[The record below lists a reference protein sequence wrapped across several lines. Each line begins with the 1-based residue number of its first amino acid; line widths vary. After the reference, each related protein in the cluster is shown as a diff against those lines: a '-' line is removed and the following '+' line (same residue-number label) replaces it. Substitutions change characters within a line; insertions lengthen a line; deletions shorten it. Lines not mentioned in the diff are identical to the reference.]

1 MTNKNKERKEEKMQ
15 NIGIVLNLTLFLI
28 FFYKRAREGL
38 HILQLE
44 NYYNDRYAVWMKKHI
59 TKVLNPKVILL
70 LVVPIILWVCGIS
83 DIALILNLIIYLL
96 LIVKSKKGKEKKP
109 FVVTAR
115 IRRMYITYLLL
126 FVILVLL
133 ALLVDAKIAMI
144 TANIFSMIAYVFVYL
159 VNLMNKPMEKSLRK
173 GFCIKASKKL
183 KEISNLKVIGIT
195 GSYGKT
201 STKYAINTI
210 LSQKFNT
217 LMTPESYNT
226 TMGVVRTINENLNP
240 THQLFICEMGAKY
253 IGDIKEI
260 CDIVKPDFG
269 VVTAIGPQ
277 HLDTFQS
284 LENVKKTKLEL
295 VDSLPQNGLAFVNWE
310 DENIKK
316 AELPANIIKFGLTKK
331 ADYYA
336 ENIHITE
343 RGSDFDVILPD
354 KEKLPIKTKLL
365 GELNILNIVGAVAIA
380 DKLGMTA
387 EEIKVGAKYLKPV
400 PHRLELKQNPNGSII
415 IDDAYNSNIKGATMA
430 LDVLKSFEAKQRVL
444 ITPGIVELGDKAQEI
459 NQKLGRKAAE
469 SADYVI
475 LVGKEQTKPILKGLQ
490 DKHYPKQN
498 IFVAQNLEEAL
509 QEMNRIT
516 TNHTVILLEND
527 LPDNYL

>member
-1 MTNKNKERKEEKMQ
+1 MQ
-15 NIGIVLNLTLFLI
+15 NLLILFNLILFLI
-28 FFYKRAREGL
+28 FFYQRTREGL

-44 NYYNDRYAVWMKKHI
+44 NYYNDRYAVWMKRYI
-59 TKVLNPKVILL
+59 RKVLNIKVILALLIPVILL
-70 LVVPIILWVCGIS
+70 LFHFIKT
-83 DIALILNLIIYLL
+83 ALILNILIYFIFILTT
-96 LIVKSKKGKEKKP
+96 KRPQEKKA

-115 IRRMYITYLLL
+115 IRRMYITYFILFILL
-126 FVILVLL
+126 ILIGVL
-133 ALLVDAKIAMI
+133 ADSKIAI
-144 TANIFSMIAYVFVYL
+144 ILANIFSMVAYTFVYI
-159 VNLMNKPMEKSLRK
+159 VNGINRPIEKSIRK
-173 GFCIKASKKL
+173 GFCTKASKKL
-183 KEISNLKVIGIT
+183 KEVPNLKVIGIT

-226 TMGVVRTINENLNP
+226 TMGVVRTINENLTS

-253 IGDIKEI
+253 VGDIKEI
-260 CDIVKPDFG
+260 CDIVHPDFG
-269 VVTAIGPQ
+269 IVTAIGPQ
-277 HLDTFQS
+277 HLDTFKS

-295 VDSLPQNGLAFVNWE
+295 VDSLPQEGLAFVNWE

-316 AELPANIIKFGLTKK
+316 SNLPNNIVKFGLTKK

-343 RGSDFDVILPD
+343 RGSSFDVVLPN
-354 KEKLPIKTKLL
+354 KEKIPIKTKLL

-387 EEIKVGAKYLKPV
+387 EEIKIGAKYLKPV
-400 PHRLELKQNPNGSII
+400 THRLQLKQNPNGSII

-430 LDVLKSFEAKQRVL
+430 LDVLKSFENKKRIL
-444 ITPGIVELGDKAQEI
+444 ITPGIVELGDKATEI
-459 NQKLGRKAAE
+459 NRNLGKKAAE
-469 SADYVI
+469 CADYVI
-475 LVGKEQTKPILKGLQ
+475 LVGAEQTLPILTGLQ
-490 DKHYPKQN
+490 DKHYPENQT
-498 IFVAQNLEEAL
+498 FVAKNLQEAL

-516 TNHTVILLEND
+516 DNNTVILLEND

>member
-1 MTNKNKERKEEKMQ
+1 MQ
-15 NIGIVLNLTLFLI
+15 NLLILFNLILFLI
-28 FFYKRAREGL
+28 FFYQRTREVL

-44 NYYNDRYAVWMKKHI
+44 NYYNDRYAVWMKRYI
-59 TKVLNPKVILL
+59 RKVLNIKVILALLIPVILL
-70 LVVPIILWVCGIS
+70 LFHFIKT
-83 DIALILNLIIYLL
+83 ALILNILIYFIFILTT
-96 LIVKSKKGKEKKP
+96 KRPQEKKA

-115 IRRMYITYLLL
+115 IRRMYITYFILFILL
-126 FVILVLL
+126 ILIGVL
-133 ALLVDAKIAMI
+133 ADSKIAI
-144 TANIFSMIAYVFVYL
+144 ILANIFSMIAYTFVYI
-159 VNLMNKPMEKSLRK
+159 VNRINRPIEKSIRK
-173 GFCIKASKKL
+173 GFCTKASRKL
-183 KEISNLKVIGIT
+183 KEIPNLKVIGIT

-226 TMGVVRTINENLNP
+226 TMGVVRTINENLTS

-253 IGDIKEI
+253 VGDIKEI
-260 CDIVKPDFG
+260 CDIVHPDFG
-269 VVTAIGPQ
+269 IVTAIGPQ
-277 HLDTFQS
+277 HLDTFKS

-295 VDSLPQNGLAFVNWE
+295 VDSLPQEGLAFVNWE

-316 AELPANIIKFGLTKK
+316 SNLPNNIVKFGLTKK

-343 RGSDFDVILPD
+343 RGSSFDVVLPN
-354 KEKLPIKTKLL
+354 KEKISIKTKLL

-387 EEIKVGAKYLKPV
+387 EEIKIGAKYLKPV
-400 PHRLELKQNPNGSII
+400 THRLQLKQNPNGSII

-430 LDVLKSFEAKQRVL
+430 LDVLKSFENKKRIL
-444 ITPGIVELGDKAQEI
+444 ITPGIVELGDKATEI
-459 NQKLGRKAAE
+459 NRNLGKKAAE
-469 SADYVI
+469 CADYVI
-475 LVGKEQTKPILKGLQ
+475 LVGAEQTLPILTGLQ
-490 DKHYPKQN
+490 DKHYPENQT
-498 IFVAQNLEEAL
+498 FVAKNLQEAL

-516 TNHTVILLEND
+516 DNNTVILLEND